1 MNEIERIRR
10 RINNG
15 WCRTRDIRTFEKFNY
30 EVSKIFSS
38 LIIYK
43 EDKLEEV
50 ASNVDYIELGDHYYY
65 TNSTSVKSLNKGTVI
80 FIGKEDDE
88 VSLIIQYDNGVIA
101 SYFDI
106 YDITCSSFDEI
117 SKNEALGTY
126 IDKFRVLFR
135 KGNELLTLR
144 DAI

>member
-1 MNEIERIRR
+1 MISA
-10 RINNG
+10 
-15 WCRTRDIRTFEKFNY
+15 Y
-30 EVSKIFSS
+30 
-38 LIIYK
+38 
-43 EDKLEEV
+43 DKADCV
-50 ASNVDYIELGDHYYY
+50 
-65 TNSTSVKSLNKGTVI
+65 NSAYNMVI
-80 FIGKEDDE
+80 FAENKA
-88 VSLIIQYDNGVIA
+88 VANKYTQFT
-101 SYFDI
+101 FDI

>member
-1 MNEIERIRR
+1 M
-10 RINNG
+10 
-15 WCRTRDIRTFEKFNY
+15 
-30 EVSKIFSS
+30 
-38 LIIYK
+38 
-43 EDKLEEV
+43 
-50 ASNVDYIELGDHYYY
+50 
-65 TNSTSVKSLNKGTVI
+65 
-80 FIGKEDDE
+80 
-88 VSLIIQYDNGVIA
+88 SLIIQYDNGVIA

-135 KGNELLTLR
+135 KGNELLTLL